1 MLYLTGGESKRRS
14 CRLTPSEPGEC
25 SLLSCANFS
34 ACNCP
39 SGAEA
44 KDEHAQRLAPFPADC
59 LFLEMAGA
67 EGR

>member
-1 MLYLTGGESKRRS
+1 M
-14 CRLTPSEPGEC
+14 
-25 SLLSCANFS
+25 LSCANFS

-44 KDEHAQRLAPFPADC
+44 KDEHAQRLAPFPADS